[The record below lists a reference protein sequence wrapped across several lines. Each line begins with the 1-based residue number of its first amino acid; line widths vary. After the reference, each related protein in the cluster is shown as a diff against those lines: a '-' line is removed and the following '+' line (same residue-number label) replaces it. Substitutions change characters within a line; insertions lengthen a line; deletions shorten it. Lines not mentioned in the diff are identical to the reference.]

1 MAEALSKRGAKVTGA
16 DPSEA
21 AIAAAGCH
29 AEANDLEIAVCSNFC
44 RIGRLLL
51 GPPQRAERSALPGDP
66 VDQARGIQQRC
77 CLIEELL
84 DVESYQDP
92 SHESPHRRRHR
103 RRVLFP
109 RPYQA
114 GYGSQLS
121 MT

>member
-66 VDQARGIQQRC
+66 ADQAGGIQQRC

-84 DVESYQDP
+84 DGESYLKTLLMKA
-92 SHESPHRRRHR
+92 RTG
-103 RRVLFP
+103 
-109 RPYQA
+109 A
-114 GYGSQLS
+114 GIGGASYSRGLIKPVTDLS
-121 MT
+121 